1 MSDNPEEEM
10 SATSTNDEDE
20 VMIVSES
27 PSSMSRSCSLSSV
40 RMREVRVSLT
50 DCRRSSSSP
59 GTESPRSPAKVPT
72 PLSVSKRGR
81 GRPRKSLPT
90 PDTLK
95 ISTPS
100 PKCKITNYFKAKVL
114 TDSENSA
121 SDNQSPRRGRG
132 RRPGPLPRTPVRG
145 RGGDNK
151 ENEEA
156 SEDNSD
162 GGAGCLLKFVDS
174 AGQDITDVV
183 KTTMS
188 PEKRTPTKQD
198 PTVNVDGSREDLH
211 TVIDD
216 IDPYI
221 SEVETEVAPA
231 ILATPVRQDAEDDVL
246 SLPSVSALD
255 QLLPVSAGPKVAVET
270 SPAVPMEEVIRRLS
284 GEKTD
289 QEESDQEAEV
299 FFKEAAKSADTHEFS
314 ADDEEDSE
322 MEEIVPTSS
331 VWSSFNTI
339 IQEEPVIESVATKFK
354 SPKKAKGK
362 NKDQTPGSSG
372 KKYQR
377 SKRMSSLIDDGA
389 GTDTDD
395 GAEQKSSRRSKP
407 SIPVL
412 KLHDYTDDDLPAVKR
427 DQDPEIEA
435 QKEKGMKDG
444 SNNIIPKRK
453 SVTFAD
459 AEEIAEE
466 AKVEDV
472 KMSESESEAGVASAA
487 PCGLLEVVWARIG
500 SHPWWPALVCNDPD
514 TEQHSRTR
522 PRLGH
527 RPVIEVHVTFF
538 GENTR
543 AWVVSFSFVK
553 NFILALNF
561 PIMESRSKSF

>member
-1 MSDNPEEEM
+1 MS
-10 SATSTNDEDE
+10 NDEDE

-27 PSSMSRSCSLSSV
+27 PSTMSRSCSMSSV

-72 PLSVSKRGR
+72 PLSASKRGR

-95 ISTPS
+95 ITSPS

-174 AGQDITDVV
+174 AGHDITDVV

-188 PEKRTPTKQD
+188 PEKRTPTKHD
-198 PTVNVDGSREDLH
+198 PAINVDDSREDLH
-211 TVIDD
+211 TVIDN

-221 SEVETEVAPA
+221 SEVESEVAPA
-231 ILATPVRQDAEDDVL
+231 ILATPVGQDAEDDQL

-255 QLLPVSAGPKVAVET
+255 QLLPVSDGPKVAVET

-339 IQEEPVIESVATKFK
+339 IQEEPVLESVATKSK
-354 SPKKAKGK
+354 SPKKTKAK
-362 NKDQTPGSSG
+362 NKDQTPLSSG

-377 SKRMSSLIDDGA
+377 SKRMSTLIDDGA

-395 GAEQKSSRRSKP
+395 GAEQKSSRKSKP

-412 KLHDYTDDDLPAVKR
+412 KLHDYTDDDVPAVKR
-427 DQDPEIEA
+427 VANSDTEINYDQDSNVAKP
-435 QKEKGMKDG
+435 KDKDVTVCTKDE

-459 AEEIAEE
+459 AAEVAEE
-466 AKVEDV
+466 AKVENA
-472 KMSESESEAGVASAA
+472 KMSEAESEAGVVSAA

-514 TEQHSRTR
+514 TEQFSRVK

-527 RPVIEVHVTFF
+527 RPVMEVHVTFF

-543 AWVVSFSFVK
+543 AWVVSF
-553 NFILALNF
+553 ILALYY
-561 PIMESRSKSF
+561 PISISWQ